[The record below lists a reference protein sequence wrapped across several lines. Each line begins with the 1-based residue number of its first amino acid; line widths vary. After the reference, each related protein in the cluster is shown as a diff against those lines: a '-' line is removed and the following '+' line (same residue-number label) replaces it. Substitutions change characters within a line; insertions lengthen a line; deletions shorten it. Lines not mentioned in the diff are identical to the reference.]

1 MRPVGGKQLHYKNPE
16 SLITARKRLQRPRLK
31 YDVYTKI
38 RHPVLSNHLTNG
50 TGRFM
55 SLCTGNGST
64 DFPRRL
70 LPHLYGGL
78 FAVPGGVWGADQ
90 VGGVFKRTLA
100 ETETQI

>member
-1 MRPVGGKQLHYKNPE
+1 MLP
-16 SLITARKRLQRPRLK
+16 I
-31 YDVYTKI
+31 
-38 RHPVLSNHLTNG
+38 HLTNG
-50 TGRFM
+50 MRRFM

-64 DFPRRL
+64 DLPRRL

-100 ETETQI
+100 ETATQIQL